1 PWLVV
6 TAFLPSAM
14 VQERYG
20 MLRVWNVFRMCL
32 TFFMTI
38 FGTFLTRSG
47 LIASVH
53 SFARSDIGVY
63 FAWYMLLLIVGCALL
78 IVWRLP
84 LLKAQHRIEALLSR
98 EFAFLLNNWILLAMM
113 GFVLIA
119 TTFPLISEWLRG
131 QEVTVGPPFYN
142 RWMVPLGIVLLFLTG
157 FGPIVSWRKATGRNL
172 M

>member
-1 PWLVV
+1 RWVLAAWLFLSVGLLLGMVWSYEELGWGGYWAWDPVENASFMPWLVG
-6 TAFLPSAM
+6 TAFLHSTM

-20 MLRVWNVFRMCL
+20 MLRVWNVFLMCL

-84 LLKAQHRIEALLSR
+84 LLKAQ
-98 EFAFLLNNWILLAMM
+98 
-113 GFVLIA
+113 
-119 TTFPLISEWLRG
+119 
-131 QEVTVGPPFYN
+131 
-142 RWMVPLGIVLLFLTG
+142 
-157 FGPIVSWRKATGRNL
+157 
-172 M
+172 